1 MHFYPIDRYYQG
13 QKDNKLTMTAEQ
25 TKTPSLASDVAQD
38 PASLLAWQM
47 TMGADEAIGDE
58 PVDRFVAA
66 PQPVAA
72 PNVAA
77 RNAADTKVPT
87 NNGPRPVV
95 AQPVQSIAGASS
107 EKAAELAAAAA
118 TLDELKTAISGFDG
132 GLLKRSAKNLV
143 FAGGTVGAPVMVIG
157 EAPGAEDDRQGK
169 PFVGASGQLLDKML
183 VAAGFSRDTNVYLT
197 TLLPWRPL
205 GGSRKPDP
213 AVAGM
218 CLPFVQRHIELAK
231 PKMIILLGAVPAKAL
246 LETTD
251 GITRLRGKWKTI
263 SLGGNDTPCLPIYN
277 PDYLMRQPHLKG
289 LAWRDLLAAKQKFIE
304 VTA

>member
-1 MHFYPIDRYYQG
+1 M
-13 QKDNKLTMTAEQ
+13 
-25 TKTPSLASDVAQD
+25 
-38 PASLLAWQM
+38 SLLAWQVA
-47 TMGADEAIGDE
+47 MGADEAIGEE
-58 PVDRFVAA
+58 PVDRFVA
-66 PQPVAA
+66 PPPAA
-72 PNVAA
+72 ATSPHQRGSGTAGEHAA
-77 RNAADTKVPT
+77 HSPAAAT
-87 NNGPRPVV
+87 NGPRPVI
-95 AQPVQSIAGASS
+95 ARPAQSITGASS
-107 EKAAELAAAAA
+107 EKAAELAAAAS
-118 TLDELKTAISGFDG
+118 TLDELKAAMSEFDG

-169 PFVGASGQLLDKML
+169 PFVGKAGQLLDKML
-183 VAAGFSRDTNVYLT
+183 VAAGFNRDTNVYLT

-218 CLPFVQRHIELAK
+218 CLPFARRHIELAD
-231 PKMIILLGAVPAKAL
+231 PKLVILLGAVPSKAL

-263 SLGGNDTPCLPIYN
+263 NLDSMEIPCLPLYN

-289 LAWRDLLAAKQKFIE
+289 VAWRDLLEAKQKFNE
-304 VTA
+304 VSS